1 MFEQALYGS
10 WSSIKAHTSPCV
22 FHQAVDVVKAK
33 VDEAQWA
40 ESVVAE
46 EWPKHT
52 WHHQKPGFTF
62 RGVC

>member
-1 MFEQALYGS
+1 MVHGAVLRHIQVLVCF
-10 WSSIKAHTSPCV
+10 IK
-22 FHQAVDVVKAK
+22 QLDVVKAK